1 MQAARTCQDVI
12 IDINQLQGQGQ
23 IMTSSFGDQT
33 DTPGSNIILWTFIAI
48 SVVLLV
54 GLIAYAARSK
64 GKKSRWLG
72 RFTFKS
78 RSLEGLHESS
88 DNRCCVPWYVYPL
101 TLLGVGVPVLL
112 YYKDT
117 IRAYFNP
124 DSEEADDTED
134 LSTYVTPKNIAI
146 GGGVIGLGVVGIAAL
161 RSSNKPKA
169 VNGQEGPPI
178 DRLRPDIEWSLKE
191 DQSKRLDTRQ
201 KSIHP
206 QSTRDKP
213 AGTKTSWFDGARTPL
228 TLLWWLADRLGRLLF
243 TQSCVKETTGEESK
257 GCCGKLGPTVE
268 YRIPGFIGVAVCAW
282 IFKCCLGRWWW
293 AFSAILAILQMCL
306 SCKHSKSFTAVGRGF
321 GEGLCSC
328 ARGFDQRF
336 IKN

>member
-161 RSSNKPKA
+161 RASSKA
-169 VNGQEGPPI
+169 NTPIGSLQRKIKGSLMTDQEGQ
-178 DRLRPDIEWSLKE
+178 RTAE
-191 DQSKRLDTRQ
+191 
-201 KSIHP
+201 KSRAS
-206 QSTRDKP
+206 QRRAAKQASTET
-213 AGTKTSWFDGARTPL
+213 GWT
-228 TLLWWLADRLGRLLF
+228 LWWLTDRLGRLFCTGSL
-243 TQSCVKETTGEESK
+243 VKESTGQESE
-257 GCCGKLGPTVE
+257 GCGGKLE
-268 YRIPGFIGVAVCAW
+268 YRIPGSMPFVAYALYLW
-282 IFKCCLGRWWW
+282 CCGRTWRL
-293 AFSAILAILQMCL
+293 ALFVILMALSACC
-306 SCKHSKSFTAVGRGF
+306 SCKNFSCMRGGF
-321 GEGLCSC
+321 GEFFNCLCSC

-336 IKN
+336 IKD